1 MIIVITGVTGVGKTE
16 IGYKIAKK
24 INGELISA
32 DSRQIYKYINI
43 ASNKKI
49 FKDIKTHLIDIRNP
63 NETYSIYEFRSD
75 SKSVIK
81 DIQTRNKIPIII
93 GGSILYIKS
102 LIYNMTLG
110 SKQNKKLR
118 DKLSLKSIKELQE
131 LLQKK
136 DISFFETLN
145 NSDKNNK
152 RRLIRYIENTKNLKK
167 EFKFNSEYIVFEIQK
182 ETNMLSKSIEK
193 RTKNM
198 IKNGLVKE
206 TKHLLDIG
214 FNEKDPALNMIG
226 TKETVDY
233 IKGRIDLEDLE
244 NQINTHTKQ
253 YIKKQKTFLKSIK
266 EMEIIQYE
274 QALDLI
280 PQKIN
285 KSQF

>member
-118 DKLSLKSIKELQE
+118 DKLSLKSIKELQD

-152 RRLIRYIENTKNLKK
+152 RRLIRYIENTKNLKRG
-167 EFKFNSEYIVFEIQK
+167 FRFNNEYIVFEIQK
-182 ETNMLSKSIEK
+182 ETNILSKSIEK

-244 NQINTHTKQ
+244 NQINIHTKQ